1 VANLNA
7 ASIVG
12 STLAGLLG
20 YALKSVNLVNAA
32 ALASSNGI
40 ALSTIRHDRQCD
52 HETLLRV
59 TIKHDG
65 GERTIAGTLVGGN
78 KPRIIEVQSIAIE
91 SDFPEN
97 LLYLRNYDKPGFIGD
112 LGTLCGRHGLNIAT
126 FHLGRRNV
134 GGEAVALVEVDGA
147 LPAGVLDEIK
157 LLPQV
162 VRADSLQ
169 FSAQD

>member
-65 GERTIAGTLVGGN
+65 GERTIAGTQVEGN

-91 SDFPEN
+91 LDFPEN
-97 LLYLRNYDKPGFIGD
+97 LLNLCNYDKPGFIGY
-112 LGTLCGRHGLNIAT
+112 LGTLCCRHGLNIAT

-134 GGEAVALVEVDGA
+134 AGEVDALVEVVGA

-157 LLPQV
+157 SLPQV
-162 VRADSLQ
+162 VRADSLE